1 MGVVIY
7 NWSVEIGAKENH
19 LPPGALI
26 DVSLLGEITLSCGGE
41 PLRLPAS
48 RKTRALFVYLLLG
61 AKPVRRERLCE
72 LFFDIP
78 DDPRAALRW
87 SLSKIRAMLGQNA
100 DLLTAD
106 RERVSLDASGFTMD
120 VDHLDATQALET
132 PLPGLDLPG
141 LDEYTLWLASERA
154 SVDRKRARRL
164 DEAAR
169 NTRHSDA
176 DRNRYAAAAEAL
188 GELGESAPSDS
199 RPTAHQTIR
208 YCFAHDGVRIAYAV
222 TGTGPVLVK
231 TANWLNHLEL
241 DWGSP
246 LWGRMVGGLSEDFRL
261 VRYDERANGL
271 SDWDVNELTFEALV
285 SDLEAV
291 VDAIGLERF
300 PLFGLSQGAAVSIE
314 YAARHPHRVS
324 HLILLGGYACGWR
337 HRAGSDEA
345 AEREAVITLV
355 KHGWGK
361 DSPLYRQ
368 IFSESF
374 TPSATPEE
382 LEWFNDFQ
390 RQTVSPSNAVA
401 FLEIFSRLDVR
412 QRLKELDVPTLI
424 FHARGDQR
432 VGMEQAIE
440 LASTIKGASLVT
452 LDTDNHILRAHEP
465 AMEVVLERIREFL
478 N

>member
-1 MGVVIY
+1 MRPD
-7 NWSVEIGAKENH
+7 S
-19 LPPGALI
+19 LI
-26 DVSLLGEITLSCGGE
+26 DVSLLGEITLSRDGE
-41 PLRLPAS
+41 PLALPAS
-48 RKTRALFVYLLLG
+48 RKTRALFVYLLLC
-61 AKPVRRERLCE
+61 AKPVRRDRLCE

-87 SLSKIRAMLGQNA
+87 SLSKIRAMLGEHA
-100 DLLTAD
+100 HLLTAD
-106 RERVSLDASGFTMD
+106 RERVALDATGFTLD
-120 VDHLDATQALET
+120 IDHLDAAQALES

-141 LDEYTLWLASERA
+141 LDEYSLWLASERA
-154 SVDRKRARRL
+154 HIDRKRARRL

-169 NTRHSDA
+169 NARHAEA
-176 DRNRYAAAAEAL
+176 DRDRFAAAAEAL
-188 GELGESAPSDS
+188 GEGESLDAQ
-199 RPTAHQTIR
+199 PTANQTIR
-208 YCFAHDGVRIAYAV
+208 YCFARDGVRIAYAV
-222 TGTGPVLVK
+222 TGAGPTLVK

-271 SDWDVNELTFEALV
+271 SDWDVNELSFEALV

-291 VDAIGLERF
+291 VDALGLERF

-324 HLILLGGYACGWR
+324 HLILLGGYSCGWR
-337 HRAGSDEA
+337 HRADPDDA

-361 DSPLYRQ
+361 DSPIYRQ

-382 LEWFNDFQ
+382 LDWFNDFQ
-390 RQTVSPSNAVA
+390 RQTVSPANAAA

-412 QRLKELDVPTLI
+412 HRLAELDVPALI
-424 FHARGDQR
+424 FHARGDKR

-440 LASTIKGASLVT
+440 LASSIKGASLVT
-452 LDTDNHILRAHEP
+452 LYTDNHILRAHEP

-478 N
+478 S